1 MPAKSIAQQQAAGAA
16 LAAKEKGTTSG
27 LKGASKEMAK
37 MSKKELEK
45 IASTKHKGKP
55 KHVKKKK
62 LKEGI
67 EPIEEAAGLASNI
80 EFWVVEKAMSPQD
93 NPLDLYYKSS
103 PLSFGNQMIGG
114 LLSQQIYGFYSD
126 ETAAENAAHDQVEAV
141 VEAAKNLEEKKMQ
154 VTSKIEEVIK
164 KMQKEINSCLE
175 EGSDE
180 SMLKAET
187 MMQKIKELRM
197 KGKVVE
203 ASKKPVEE
211 PKED

>member
-16 LAAKEKGTTSG
+16 LAAKEKGTASG

-45 IASTKHKGKP
+45 IASTKHKDKP

-62 LKEGI
+62 LKESL
-67 EPIEEAAGLASNI
+67 EEAPTSPVVDTV
-80 EFWVVEKAMSPQD
+80 EFYVVERPKSPTE
-93 NPLDLYYKSS
+93 NPLMLVHKAD
-103 PLSFGNQMIGG
+103 PFMFARQVMGG
-114 LLSQQIYGFYSD
+114 LRPEEVYGFYLD
-126 ETAAENAAHDQVEAV
+126 EDEAMSVAHDQVEAV
-141 VEAAKNLEEKKMQ
+141 MEAAKSLEEKKIQ

-187 MMQKIKELRM
+187 MIEKIKELRM

-203 ASKKPVEE
+203 ASKKQIEE
-211 PKED
+211 PIED